1 MAKGLKTLVRM
12 SEWTV
17 DEKRRS
23 LGVLL
28 RQFDELETSLENLE
42 KELVVEQ
49 RAAAVS
55 PHEAGIN
62 YGRYA
67 ASVISRREYLN
78 RAIQTIEKQIVSA
91 REDLSDAYLE
101 LKKYEVAENNRKRL
115 EEEETDRREAL
126 LLDDI
131 GIEMARRRGTL
142 DRR

>member
-1 MAKGLKTLVRM
+1 MAKGLKTLVRL

-28 RQFDELETSLENLE
+28 RQFDELEASLANLE
-42 KELVVEQ
+42 KELIVEQ
-49 RAAAVS
+49 RAAAAS

-78 RAIQTIEKQIVSA
+78 RAIETMETQIVSA

-101 LKKYEVAENNRKRL
+101 LKKYEVAERNRKQR
-115 EEEETDRREAL
+115 ETDELDRREQSV
-126 LLDDI
+126 LDDI
-131 GIEMARRRGTL
+131 GLEMARRRSKN
-142 DRR
+142 